1 MKGLKSFVTVKGG
14 GYFFMPSRSA
24 MRFLGQ
30 LAAKP
35 ALAIPAATT
44 GQAPPPVGDDPKR
57 EREDA

>member
-24 MRFLGQ
+24 MRFLGR
-30 LAAKP
+30 LAARP
-35 ALAIPAATT
+35 ALAIPAA
-44 GQAPPPVGDDPKR
+44 DSKR